1 MFLGKTW
8 FICCAGSALVLLLSV
23 PSNLSAQEKTSAGE
37 ESAQQELLK
46 RIAVLEQRLKEYESR
61 DNQPAPPVMAVQAAA
76 PKPAA
81 GSAPNPPMPNMPN
94 MPAAQA
100 NPAGQEAPKTAEE
113 RLQELERRVSDLE
126 STTVLSEPETRV
138 RRVEVYVDQ
147 NGNVH
152 DQPVEGAKR
161 SVTYQRERVYRRQ
174 TINEKIEDAMAES
187 EKRNVKVG
195 VSAAIVPQFAIRTRG
210 EGEAGGHAYHLANA
224 DLFFTANVAQN
235 TLFYADVV
243 GLSGTP
249 PDLEIPSLTLL
260 NGFSARLVRQNEL
273 NLREAWLR
281 TEVFSNKLALSAG
294 RLDLTNY
301 FDRNAAANDE
311 TSQFISDALVNNP
324 ALGLA
329 TNGSGFAAVFDP
341 KIGLNF
347 KFGFQQSNPD
357 ATNLGDSL
365 FSLGEIGYL
374 ARVPSMGEG
383 NYRFWYRV
391 AKAGERQPTA
401 WGISLDQK
409 LASRV
414 TLFGRY
420 GNGHVPV
427 GGEEGQTAFSL
438 GQHFWSGGLHF
449 QNGLGFFPGDTWGVG
464 YAQSRVSLTDDK
476 EHLVEGF
483 YNFQF
488 TERLNLSFH
497 LTHVLDKQAAA
508 TRQGYL
514 VPGIRLQANF

>member
-1 MFLGKTW
+1 MVWRKTCFMW
-8 FICCAGSALVLLLSV
+8 FAAGALALALSI
-23 PSNLSAQEKTSAGE
+23 PSQASPAQGGP
-37 ESAQQELLK
+37 
-46 RIAVLEQRLKEYESR
+46 
-61 DNQPAPPVMAVQAAA
+61 NPAPA
-76 PKPAA
+76 PAPA
-81 GSAPNPPMPNMPN
+81 
-94 MPAAQA
+94 Q
-100 NPAGQEAPKTAEE
+100 QEAPKTAEE
-113 RLQELERRVSDLE
+113 RIQELEKRVSDLE
-126 STTVLSEPETRV
+126 SSTVLSEPETRV
-138 RRVEVYVDQ
+138 RRVEVYVDK

-152 DQPVEGAKR
+152 DQPVDGGKKT
-161 SVTYQRERVYRRQ
+161 VTYQRERVYRRQ
-174 TINEKIEDAMAES
+174 TINEKIEDAMSES
-187 EKRNVKVG
+187 EKRSVKVG

-210 EGEAGGHAYHLANA
+210 DERTAAGHAYMLANA

-249 PDLEIPSLTLL
+249 PDFEIASLTLL

-294 RLDLTNY
+294 RLDLTNF

-374 ARVPSMGEG
+374 ARVPGTGEG

-391 AKAGERQPTA
+391 AKTGERQPTA

-409 LASRV
+409 LAARV

-420 GNGHVPV
+420 GNGHVPAV
-427 GGEEGQTAFSL
+427 PEEGETAFSL

-464 YAQSRVSLTDDK
+464 YAQSRVRLTDDK

-497 LTHVLDKQAAA
+497 LTHVLDKQGEA